1 MPIELLVK
9 NATGLP
15 DRYVDMAVS
24 YIHYLEAQYQQEQ
37 RNAAVIQKRSLGILS
52 DKFHY
57 ISDDFDQT
65 PDCFKEYM

>member
-1 MPIELLVK
+1 MPIELMVK

-24 YIHYLEAQYQQEQ
+24 YIRFLEAQYQQELHSS
-37 RNAAVIQKRSLGILS
+37 AAAQKRTLGILS
-52 DKFHY
+52 GQFHF

>member
-1 MPIELLVK
+1 MPIELMVK

-24 YIHYLEAQYQQEQ
+24 YIWYLEAQYQQEQ
-37 RNAAVIQKRSLGILS
+37 RNATVAQKRTLGTLS
-52 DKFHY
+52 GQFHY
-57 ISDDFDQT
+57 ISDDFDQM